1 MVVFEIIGSEGKTP
15 RFERLETDTV
25 RIGRALDNDVII
37 DDPYIDAHH
46 LEIRLD
52 SDDGWV
58 AVDQGSSNGTIKD
71 RRTIHTAAIRS
82 GDELLIG
89 KTLLRIFAV
98 DHVVAPARSL
108 RDFEHL
114 LLSLDSISTVT
125 PLLLLVAALPIV
137 ALYLGAAGAEIKPD
151 MLATAV
157 IGGLVVPLSVA
168 AFWSFLARLLRGESR
183 FRVIL
188 NITLMFALAWA
199 LVPPLVQLGYY
210 NFPGAAGGLTLQI
223 LITIGLFSAYLYIV
237 MLITTRLRPRASQ
250 MVVGF
255 VAACA
260 IATYVVS
267 FYSNRDEFRQ
277 LPNYDGAIYSPMLL
291 LRSGQPPAEFLADLP
306 AVFDE
311 ADELSELEQ

>member
-15 RFERLETDTV
+15 RFERLETDIV

-52 SDDGWV
+52 SDEGWV
-58 AVDQGSSNGTIKD
+58 AVDQRSSNGSFKD
-71 RRTIHTAAIRS
+71 KRTIHTAAIKS

-108 RDFEHL
+108 RDFEHRL
-114 LLSLDSISTVT
+114 LRLDSISTVT
-125 PLLLLVAALPIV
+125 PLLLLVAALPIA
-137 ALYLGAAGAEIKPD
+137 ALYLGAAGAEVKPD

-157 IGGLVVPLSVA
+157 IGGLVVPLAVA

-188 NITLMFALAWA
+188 NITLVFALAWA
-199 LVPPLVQLGYY
+199 LVPPLVQLAYY
-210 NFPGAAGGLTLQI
+210 NFPGAAGGFTLRV
-223 LITIGLFSAYLYIV
+223 LITIALFSAYLYIV
-237 MLITTRLRPRASQ
+237 MLITTRLKPRASQ

-260 IATYVVS
+260 IATHVVTL
-267 FYSNRDEFRQ
+267 YSNRDEFRQ
-277 LPNYDGAIYSPMLL
+277 FPGYDAAIYAPMLL
-291 LRSGQPPAEFLADLP
+291 LRSGQTPTEFLADLSE
-306 AVFDE
+306 VFDR
-311 ADELSELEQ
+311 ADELSELE